1 MNNLPNWQIER
12 MVELKLQEINHEIE
26 HNRLVKEARIPGE
39 NVLARAVRA
48 LHSVLRIRQKEV
60 QDHASIEH
68 GSYQSLGD

>member
-12 MVELKLQEINHEIE
+12 MVELKLQEINDEIE
-26 HNRLVKEARIPGE
+26 HNRLVKEARIPGP
-39 NVLARAVRA
+39 NVLARAVYA
-48 LHSVLRIRQKEV
+48 LHNLLRIRQKAV